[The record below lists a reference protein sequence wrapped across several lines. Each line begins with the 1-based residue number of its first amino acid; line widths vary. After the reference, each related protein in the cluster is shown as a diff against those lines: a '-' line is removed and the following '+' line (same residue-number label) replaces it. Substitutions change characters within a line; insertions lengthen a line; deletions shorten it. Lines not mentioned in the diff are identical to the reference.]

1 MQTFLAI
8 LAVVVAVF
16 ILAFILLA
24 AMAFKAA
31 GVIMKE
37 FEEWRG

>member
-1 MQTFLAI
+1 MQAFLAI
-8 LAVVVAVF
+8 LAVLAAFFV
-16 ILAFILLA
+16 LAFILLA

-31 GVIMKE
+31 GAIMKE